1 MYGKKKTLKI
11 FLSMYTFIVYKKGFF
26 IIIHNNNKVHKGC
39 QIA

>member
-1 MYGKKKTLKI
+1 MCGEKKTLKN

-26 IIIHNNNKVHKGC
+26 ITIHNNNKVYKGC